1 MVCFRTYL
9 DLLKINVQRAG
20 MTAMP
25 STETVLD
32 KPVFVN
38 LQLWQRFKVVTVS
51 GVIASKE
58 GQQMLK
64 VRLEDL

>member
-1 MVCFRTYL
+1 MSNKR
-9 DLLKINVQRAG
+9 NQRAG

-38 LQLWQRFKVVTVS
+38 LQLWQRFKVVIW
-51 GVIASKE
+51 GY
-58 GQQMLK
+58 
-64 VRLEDL
+64 RF